1 MKEKTI
7 SPISGWMPFL
17 LTLALFF
24 TGIYLFVIGIVAAN
38 LDESIES
45 YIPYVLSGIGCVAI
59 AVVCSFGCMV
69 IRPNRSRVLLL
80 FGEYKGSVK
89 KPGFYFVNPFFNKL
103 RLSLRIRNFQ
113 HEKPSKV
120 NDSDG
125 NPIEIA
131 AVVVWRVVDTFQVL
145 FEVEN
150 FVDFVSVQSDAA
162 LRNLA
167 SRYPYDCNSN
177 DELSLRRST
186 DEINEQLRNDIQ
198 ERLTNAGIEVL
209 EARISHLAYAPEI
222 ASAMLKRQQAQAI
235 IAARSLIVEGAVGIV
250 QKAINE
256 LNQSNVVE
264 LDEERKAAMVSNLL
278 VVLCSESQT
287 QPVVNTGSIY

>member
-1 MKEKTI
+1 MNEKTL
-7 SPISGWMPFL
+7 SPISGWIPFPLAVAL
-17 LTLALFF
+17 LV
-24 TGIYLFVIGIVAAN
+24 TGIYFFVIGVAAAN
-38 LDESIES
+38 MGESIES
-45 YIPYVLSGIGCVAI
+45 YTPNLLLGIACVVI
-59 AVVCSFGCMV
+59 AVICFFGCMV

-89 KPGFYFVNPFFNKL
+89 EPGFYFVNPLFNKL
-103 RLSLRIRNFQ
+103 RLSLRTRNFQ

-131 AVVVWRVVDTFQVL
+131 AVVVWRAVDTFQVL
-145 FEVEN
+145 FEVES

-162 LRNLA
+162 VRNLA
-167 SRYPYDCNSN
+167 SRYPYDCHNG

-186 DEINEQLRNDIQ
+186 AEVNEQLRNDIQ
-198 ERLTNAGIEVL
+198 ERLVNAGIEVL

-235 IAARSLIVEGAVGIV
+235 LDARSLIVEGAVGIV
-250 QKAINE
+250 KKAINE
-256 LNQSNVVE
+256 LNQGEEVE
-264 LDEERKAAMVSNLL
+264 LDEERKAAMISNLL